1 MKKLLLILLC
11 LPLLFNSCKKDD
23 GQEPYVEPSSL
34 TTQIL
39 IEVDGFE
46 NLDGNLAIAINNS
59 SEQFSSNTES
69 YKDTIIDAILHNIT
83 IVIEDVTPGTYAVSV
98 FHDED
103 EDGELDLGGILGI
116 PEEGFGFSN
125 NPAIGFSQPDFN
137 ECKFLIEEN
146 QSVTV
151 PISLVYF

>member
-23 GQEPYVEPSSL
+23 GQEPYVETSSSI
-34 TTQIL
+34 TQIL

-46 NLDGNLAIAINNS
+46 NLDGNLAIAINNN

-69 YKDTIIDAILHNIT
+69 YKDTIVDVVANNMTIT
-83 IVIEDVTPGTYAVSV
+83 IEGIVPGTYAISV

-103 EDGELDLGGILGI
+103 KDGELDLSGLLGI
-116 PEEGFGFSN
+116 PSEGFGFSN
-125 NPAIGFSQPDFN
+125 NPTIGFSQPEFNDCDFV
-137 ECKFLIEEN
+137 IEEN
-146 QSVTV
+146 QNITV
-151 PISLVYF
+151 PIVLVYL

>member
-59 SEQFSSNTES
+59 SES
-69 YKDTIIDAILHNIT
+69 TIKYYSLFETNVVLDRKIDYTPPIKRILANKCVLFINVWHIT
-83 IVIEDVTPGTYAVSV
+83 RV
-98 FHDED
+98 F
-103 EDGELDLGGILGI
+103 L
-116 PEEGFGFSN
+116 
-125 NPAIGFSQPDFN
+125 
-137 ECKFLIEEN
+137 
-146 QSVTV
+146 
-151 PISLVYF
+151 